1 MATVITTD
9 ALLDRIVATLGQ
21 DAPPAQDAT
30 GEAILD
36 ATLETI
42 AAVGL
47 GALSLDAISRRAGC
61 NRTTIYRRFT
71 DRDGL
76 LTTLAAR
83 EAHRMAEELR
93 RSVDGVTDPADLIC
107 EAFVASA
114 RLATSHPLVDRA
126 RRHDPEAL
134 LGALAI
140 DHSRVLRVGG
150 ASVSLALHYAAAMG
164 NPPRVD
170 PEAAGFV
177 ATRLLASFL
186 LTPGPDLDVDD
197 PTDVRRYAR
206 EVLVP
211 LLLGTARS

>member
-1 MATVITTD
+1 MAPTD
-9 ALLDRIVATLGQ
+9 ALLDRLVSTLGR

-30 GEAILD
+30 GDAILD
-36 ATLETI
+36 ATLEMI

-47 GALSLDAISRRAGC
+47 GGLSLDAIARRAGC

-76 LTTLAAR
+76 LAALAAR
-83 EAHRMAEELR
+83 EAHRMADELR
-93 RSVDGVTDPADLIC
+93 RAVDGVTDPAELIC

-126 RRHDPEAL
+126 RRHEPRAL

-140 DHSRVLRVGG
+140 DDARVLRVGG
-150 ASVSLALHYAAAMG
+150 ASVSLALQYAQAQG
-164 NPPRVD
+164 FRPRVD
-170 PEAAGFV
+170 PDAAGFL
-177 ATRLLASFL
+177 AARLLASFL
-186 LTPGPDLDVDD
+186 LTRGPDLDIDD
-197 PTDVRRYAR
+197 PADVRRYAR

-211 LLLGTARS
+211 LLVDPTPT